1 MKRSFLKALANQPI
15 SVAIDASGRDFQ
27 FYSGG
32 VFDGHCGTDLEHGVA
47 AVEYGTSKGVVYIT
61 VRNSWG
67 PKQGEKGYIKI
78 KRNTGKSEGIC
89 GLYKMAS
96 YPTKQK

>member
-1 MKRSFLKALANQPI
+1 MHDVPHNNENSFLKALANQPI

-32 VFDGHCGTDLEHGVA
+32 LFDGHCGTDLDDGVA
-47 AVEYGTSKGVVYIT
+47 AVGYGTSK
-61 VRNSWG
+61 
-67 PKQGEKGYIKI
+67 
-78 KRNTGKSEGIC
+78 SEGIF